1 MYCYYGA
8 RVSSVQRLPYASAT
22 PADRMNLR
30 VADASFSA
38 PDLMLPIL
46 PQQRQLAAVASFI
59 L

>member
-1 MYCYYGA
+1 
-8 RVSSVQRLPYASAT
+8 
-22 PADRMNLR
+22 MNLR

-46 PQQRQLAAVASFI
+46 PQQRQLAAVASFT